1 MSDVTISRE
10 DAGTK
15 IRYVGHVASKPGE
28 GELTMVPLGNKVYS
42 ADHTGVPES
51 LSGNGLGTRLVEFM
65 IADARKNGLK
75 VVPDC
80 PFIAAKWKEHEEWS
94 DVLTWQH

>member
-15 IRYVGHVASKPGE
+15 IRYVGHVAGKPGE
-28 GELTMVPLGNKVYS
+28 GELTMVPLGDKVYS
-42 ADHTGVPES
+42 AAHTGVPEN
-51 LSGNGLGTRLVEFM
+51 LGGNGLGTRLVEFM